1 MKSLLILL
9 GITWSLSTAA
19 GPSFAQTAAPS
30 DPLFSMK
37 RLSLAAGVDKEVLLS
52 LATDQE
58 EWSGVI
64 VGAYNVLSPK
74 AGATGPR
81 ISLTA
86 RFSQPF
92 NLDARPSGVVGFRV
106 TLYRGAP

>member
-1 MKSLLILL
+1 MKRLIAVLGFTILTLAFAKPLL
-9 GITWSLSTAA
+9 
-19 GPSFAQTAAPS
+19 AQEPAS

-37 RLSLAAGVDKEVLLS
+37 RTSLAAGVDKEVLLS
-52 LATDQE
+52 LATDQQ

-64 VGAYNVLSPK
+64 AGAYNVLSPK
-74 AGATGPR
+74 PGASGPR

-92 NLDARPSGVVGFRV
+92 DLDARPSGVIGFRV